1 MYVHVL
7 NIYLIAFGIL
17 MMFLRALVIPIVV
30 ALVLML
36 LQEILLDLK
45 NPYLCSKRLVL
56 IEMWFSPLLIQFS
69 LSFILSSSL
78 TVIHKDSWVDFP
90 FCMKDVSQNFFNA
103 KSCRNAFVYSLA
115 SNRLHSLQSQSAITG
130 RLTLGHRNKFHSK
143 FFPSSLKCCYV
154 SLLLFRK
161 SSKWTVGIGSPRLK
175 CLLHCKSC
183 SCLQAFIEKVFACSI
198 DQYNVNKNHNAI
210 DRIDHWF
217 DANQDNWGKT
227 LQSLKS

>member
-1 MYVHVL
+1 MYVHKL
-7 NIYLIAFGIL
+7 KIYLIAFGIL

-30 ALVLML
+30 ALVLMF

-78 TVIHKDSWVDFP
+78 TVVHKDSWVDFP
-90 FCMKDVSQNFFNA
+90 FCMKDVYQNFFNA
-103 KSCRNAFVYSLA
+103 KGCRNAFVYSLA
-115 SNRLHSLQSQSAITG
+115 SNRLQSLQSQSAITG
-130 RLTLGHRNKFHSK
+130 RLTLGHRKNFQLK

-161 SSKWTVGIGSPRLK
+161 NSKWTVGIGSPRLK
-175 CLLHCKSC
+175 CLLHCKRC
-183 SCLQAFIEKVFACSI
+183 SWLQAFIEKVFACSI
-198 DQYNVNKNHNAI
+198 DQYSVNKNTL